1 MKALCLTWALACPS
15 LASAAELRHFNPEIF
30 GKGANSTVTLLL
42 DKSGEINPS
51 LIQLDVKDGRFY
63 GATLRYPAEITLDE
77 ARRSLNKLYARWQKP
92 NFTND
97 PTMGLWRNQEKG
109 FSIQLTRDTNEI
121 VVIYISFSQID
132 ATKSKGGSRP

>member
-1 MKALCLTWALACPS
+1 MFWKTRSRYLIASSMRRAFSPQTTVSGAAPTKFAIMKKTTITMKALCLTWALACPS

-63 GATLRYPAEITLDE
+63 GATLRYPAE
-77 ARRSLNKLYARWQKP
+77 
-92 NFTND
+92 
-97 PTMGLWRNQEKG
+97 
-109 FSIQLTRDTNEI
+109 
-121 VVIYISFSQID
+121 
-132 ATKSKGGSRP
+132 